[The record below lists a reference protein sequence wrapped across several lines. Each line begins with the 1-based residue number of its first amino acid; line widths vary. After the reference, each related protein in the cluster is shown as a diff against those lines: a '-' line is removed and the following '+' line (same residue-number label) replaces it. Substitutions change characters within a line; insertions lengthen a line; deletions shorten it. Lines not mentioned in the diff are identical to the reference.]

1 MDAIV
6 LAGLGVTAALLALTL
21 RAQRPEMAMLLSLAV
36 GLIVFASLSGKL
48 SGIIDVMRALGDTA
62 GLPTG
67 TILLLIR
74 VVGVSYITEFAAQLC
89 RDAGE
94 GGIAAKVE
102 LGGRLLVLAMSIPIL
117 LALMQMMLELI
128 P

>member
-6 LAGLGVTAALLALTL
+6 LVGLGVTAALLALTL
-21 RAQRPEMAMLLSLAV
+21 RSQRPEMAMLLSLAV
-36 GLIVFASLSGKL
+36 GLMIFAMLSGKL
-48 SGIIDVMRALGDTA
+48 SEIVEVMRALGDTA
-62 GLPTG
+62 ALPGG
-67 TILLLIR
+67 TILLLVR

-102 LGGRLLVLAMSIPIL
+102 LGGRLLVLGMSIPIL
-117 LALMQMMLELI
+117 IALMQMMLELI